1 MEAGQKQVRLNTLM
15 NQIVKSHVEWHS
27 SAAIAGFIP
36 VRREL
41 IKRLMDPLT
50 EKQIDDLARYV
61 VKDLVGTAL
70 LIIVKNRNTNSVVEL
85 LERWLRV
92 SGFDYHLEVEGD
104 HRMYVIQHNMGRK
117 WSYYLARLFE
127 EVAYE
132 LEMVRP
138 DIKTTESALYVMM
151 RKN

>member
-1 MEAGQKQVRLNTLM
+1 M

-27 SAAIAGFIP
+27 SAATAGFIP

-41 IKRLMDPLT
+41 IRRLMDPLD
-50 EKQIDDLARYV
+50 EKQIDDLAHYV
-61 VKDLVGTAL
+61 VKDLVGAAL
-70 LIIVKNRNTNSVVEL
+70 LIIVKNHSTNSVVEL

-92 SGFDYHLEVEGD
+92 TGFNYHIETDGD
-104 HRMYVIQHNMGRK
+104 CRTYVIQHNMGRK

-127 EVAYE
+127 EVSYE

-138 DIKTTESALYVMM
+138 DIKTAESALYVMM